1 MPTYTTLLLHG
12 AAIISVAAL
21 ALRDQLK
28 LRAVLL
34 VSIVLNAIYN
44 DLTTPPSYESI
55 FWNGVMFVINL
66 IVVVQIVL
74 DRTHIGL
81 SAEEDELFT
90 AFQMLSPGEF
100 RSIVKLSRW
109 GTARGGEIMTRE
121 GETPTELFYVLT
133 GTAVVEKS
141 GRSFSVGPKA
151 FIGESRLSERDGRFG
166 DRNARRGCALH
177 RLAGSRSQQ
186 TDPRPANPEACRGAA
201 HQLRHGDE
209 SGAHLRQD
217 RRLPLQSREIVAQRC
232 RCAGLVQARLRCRDR
247 EGARCLAP
255 HFGGAMTGSRLKQTI

>member
-44 DLTTPPSYESI
+44 DLTTPPSYQSI

-74 DRTHIGL
+74 DRAHIGL

-133 GTAVVEKS
+133 GTAVIEKS

-151 FIGESRLSERDGRFG
+151 FIGEVAFLNGTVAS
-166 DRNARRGCALH
+166 ATAT
-177 RLAGSRSQQ
+177 LA
-186 TDPRPANPEACRGAA
+186 A
-201 HQLRHGDE
+201 
-209 SGAHLRQD
+209 
-217 RRLPLQSREIVAQRC
+217 
-232 RCAGLVQARLRCRDR
+232 
-247 EGARCLAP
+247 GARYIAWPVQDLNKRIQGRQTLKHAVVRLISYDM
-255 HFGGAMTGSRLKQTI
+255 AMKVART